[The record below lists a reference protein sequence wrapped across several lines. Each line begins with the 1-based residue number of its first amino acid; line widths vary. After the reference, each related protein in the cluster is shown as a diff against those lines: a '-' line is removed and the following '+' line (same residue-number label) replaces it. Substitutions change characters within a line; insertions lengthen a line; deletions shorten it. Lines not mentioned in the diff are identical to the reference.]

1 MLLFASVLSFSQKG
15 GPLVN
20 ASNEVKSIRFYP
32 NPASTTINFEF
43 KDQVEKGTVLQVFN
57 FLGRQV
63 LTIPVSGSRVSVN
76 VTDLIKGVYIF
87 QVRTSNGRILE
98 TNKFQV
104 SR

>member
-1 MLLFASVLSFSQKG
+1 M
-15 GPLVN
+15 PLES
-20 ASNEVKSIRFYP
+20 AANEVKSIKFYP
-32 NPASTTINFEF
+32 NPASTTITFEL
-43 KDQVEKGTVLQVFN
+43 KEPVERGTVLQVFN

-63 LTIPVSGSRVSVN
+63 LTIPISGNRLSVN

-87 QVRTSNGRILE
+87 QLRTSNGRILE

>member
-1 MLLFASVLSFSQKG
+1 MLLSLSVLSFSQKG
-15 GPLVN
+15 SPQVGN
-20 ASNEVKSIRFYP
+20 SSEVKNIRFFP

-43 KDQVEKGTVLQVFN
+43 KAQVEKGTILQVFN

-87 QVRTSNGRILE
+87 QVKTSNGRILE

>member
-1 MLLFASVLSFSQKG
+1 MLLCCSVFSFSQKG
-15 GPLVN
+15 SPQA
-20 ASNEVKSIRFYP
+20 ASPGEVKNIRFYP

-63 LTIPVSGSRVSVN
+63 LSIPVSGSRISVN

-87 QVRTSNGRILE
+87 QVRTTNGRILE

>member
-1 MLLFASVLSFSQKG
+1 MSASAFSQKAL
-15 GPLVN
+15 PQLYAADDAKTV
-20 ASNEVKSIRFYP
+20 RFFP
-32 NPASTTINFEF
+32 NPASTTITFEL
-43 KDQVEKGTVLQVFN
+43 KEPAEHGTVLQVFS

-63 LTIPVSGSRVSVN
+63 LSIPVTGNRITVN

-87 QVRTSNGRILE
+87 QLRTSNGRVIE

>member
-1 MLLFASVLSFSQKG
+1 MLLCASVLSFSQKVT
-15 GPLVN
+15 PPVP
-20 ASNEVKSIRFYP
+20 ASNDVKNIRFYP

-43 KDQVEKGTVLQVFN
+43 KDQVEKGTILQVFN

-87 QVRTSNGRILE
+87 QLRTSNGRILE

>member
-1 MLLFASVLSFSQKG
+1 MLLFTSVISFSQKVT
-15 GPLVN
+15 PPVQ
-20 ASNEVKSIRFYP
+20 ASTDVKNIYFFP
-32 NPASTTINFEF
+32 NPDSTTINFEF

-87 QVRTSNGRILE
+87 QIRTSNGRILE